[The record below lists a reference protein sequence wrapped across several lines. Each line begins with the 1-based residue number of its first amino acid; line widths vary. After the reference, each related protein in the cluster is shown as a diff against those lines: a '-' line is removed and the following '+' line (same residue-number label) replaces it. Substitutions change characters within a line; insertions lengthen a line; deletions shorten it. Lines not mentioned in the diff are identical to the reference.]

1 MAEGLADVKTPIEYH
16 KNISNVILFPFFAF
30 MLAYIFWFR
39 FMKIKRQENSGLI
52 ALLGHYRWLSI
63 NILMVLLARI
73 GAMILNLAIV
83 ETKFSYQLRA
93 WDRIMGVLPSFF
105 SLTAYLSL
113 AHFLHS
119 MHLLTLIERSN
130 VEKKQEK
137 ANTLHFWSNIII
149 FSFFAFIVGL
159 YEFSYMAADGS
170 TKSLLRTNFIL
181 SRSITGLMFI
191 FTSAFLLILLSKFVR
206 IMRQTARLQGMEV
219 DLQLFMRG
227 GLYLAKAGLEYI
239 GEGFD
244 KSIYLVGVQSEKDT
258 SLVFIAYLV
267 IYYLLFELAP
277 LAIVLVI
284 PVSYTHLTLPTIY
297 SV

>member
-219 DLQLFMRG
+219 DLQPFLC
-227 GLYLAKAGLEYI
+227 AVAYI
-239 GEGFD
+239 LQRLD
-244 KSIYLVGVQSEKDT
+244 
-258 SLVFIAYLV
+258 
-267 IYYLLFELAP
+267 
-277 LAIVLVI
+277 
-284 PVSYTHLTLPTIY
+284 
-297 SV
+297 